1 MMVPTFGDGAFGPD
15 YKLGIQN
22 VLPTSQHQIVRL
34 HSCGSISTLYSL
46 KLFVWFFFSV
56 ILRVISHPIWIAI
69 LVKILIGKIPFFE
82 SIIIGKFRVFVLQ
95 LMHSH
100 WRFHA
105 KKALVRSHR
114 SCVCMCSSATI
125 QFHHLIRN

>member
-46 KLFVWFFFSV
+46 KLFVCLVFFFGDSSRDFTSN
-56 ILRVISHPIWIAI
+56 LDCYFGENFNW
-69 LVKILIGKIPFFE
+69 KNTFF
-82 SIIIGKFRVFVLQ
+82 
-95 LMHSH
+95 
-100 WRFHA
+100 
-105 KKALVRSHR
+105 
-114 SCVCMCSSATI
+114 
-125 QFHHLIRN
+125 